1 MLESFL
7 IAKKQPVHLKHANLL
22 RTVSSELSSSK
33 SCFPAPWSCVFD
45 GDPKSNPFQLSNY
58 SQELSLSNPLKSP
71 DNPWEHYGLFLKTTR
86 RNILNQ
92 KIQQWKKR
100 EKRKKIYSL
109 KRQSLLEN
117 ISPTT
122 IFDAMYRMRIRSN
135 YQDIDSFAFGV
146 SAWGRMNGDSQKFH
160 RAVLTLTEASLLVF
174 EVLIARLMGKKLM
187 IDEMKKFASSV
198 YGHPIQKKI
207 LEHSEMLR

>member
-1 MLESFL
+1 
-7 IAKKQPVHLKHANLL
+7 
-22 RTVSSELSSSK
+22 
-33 SCFPAPWSCVFD
+33 
-45 GDPKSNPFQLSNY
+45 
-58 SQELSLSNPLKSP
+58 
-71 DNPWEHYGLFLKTTR
+71 
-86 RNILNQ
+86 
-92 KIQQWKKR
+92 
-100 EKRKKIYSL
+100 
-109 KRQSLLEN
+109 
-117 ISPTT
+117 
-122 IFDAMYRMRIRSN
+122 MYRMRIRSN